1 MHGIRI
7 IEVSWLHEGILRA
20 IIRRLSHENNNELGS
35 QSTVAG
41 TCDSNRMSMEQSDI
55 LILNLANTS
64 HLKVKKIFNKY
75 KF

>member
-41 TCDSNRMSMEQSDI
+41 TCDSNRMGMEQSD
-55 LILNLANTS
+55 LFVLNLANTS
-64 HLKVKKIFNKY
+64 HLQLKQV
-75 KF
+75 